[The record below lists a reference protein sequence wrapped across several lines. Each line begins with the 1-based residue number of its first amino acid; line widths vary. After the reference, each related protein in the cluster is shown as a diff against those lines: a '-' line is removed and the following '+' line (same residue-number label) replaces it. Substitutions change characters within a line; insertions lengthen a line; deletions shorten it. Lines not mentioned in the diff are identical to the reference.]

1 MKIHLYPPEVLDM
14 SEQFDIIIVGG
25 GPAGL
30 TAAIYARRAGKSV
43 LVLEK
48 GTIGG
53 QIASSPKVDNFPGIP
68 GVSGADLGDRLYS
81 QADELG
87 ARIELEEVLEIKDG
101 NPKTVVTDYGTY
113 TCTALILAT
122 GTKHRTL
129 GLEGEETLVGISYC
143 AVCDG
148 AFYKDKDVAVVGGGN
163 TALQDAVFLSDLCRK
178 VTVIHRRDQF
188 RGDPILVDTLKLR
201 KNVEFALDTVVDA
214 LVGNNGK
221 LAELSL
227 RNAKTG
233 HTSQL
238 PVHGLFEA
246 VGQQPEAAL
255 SRALSLADEAGFI
268 PADESCVT
276 SIPGIFVAGDC
287 RVKEVRQLTTA
298 CGDGAVAALAACR
311 YCG

>member
-1 MKIHLYPPEVLDM
+1 MEH
-14 SEQFDIIIVGG
+14 FDIIIVGG

-48 GTIGG
+48 ATIGG

-68 GVSGADLGDRLYS
+68 GVSGAELSDRLYS

-87 ARIELEEVLEIKDG
+87 ARIELEEVLEIHDG
-101 NPKTVVTDYGTY
+101 EVKTVTTDYETY

-129 GLEGEETLVGISYC
+129 GLEGEDTLSGISYC

-148 AFYKDKDVAVVGGGN
+148 AFYAGKDVAVVGGGN
-163 TALQDAVFLSDLCRK
+163 TALQDALFLSDLCRR
-178 VTVIHRRDQF
+178 VSVIHRRDQF
-188 RGDPILVDTLKLR
+188 RGDPILVEALKGRENVTFILDSVVDTLEGTDGTLT
-201 KNVEFALDTVVDA
+201 AL
-214 LVGNNGK
+214 L
-221 LAELSL
+221 L
-227 RNAKTG
+227 RNIKTG
-233 HTSQL
+233 ESTKL

-255 SRALSLADEAGFI
+255 SRSLSLADETGFI
-268 PADESCVT
+268 PSGEDCT
-276 SIPGIFVAGDC
+276 TQLPGIFVAGDC
-287 RVKEVRQLTTA
+287 RTKEVRQLTTA

>member
-1 MKIHLYPPEVLDM
+1 M

-53 QIASSPKVDNFPGIP
+53 QISSSPKVDNFPGIP
-68 GVSGADLGDRLYS
+68 GVSGAELGDRLYN

-87 ARIELEEVLEIKDG
+87 ARIELEEVLEIRDG
-101 NPKTVVTDYGTY
+101 APKTVVTDYGTY

-129 GLEGEETLVGISYC
+129 GLEGEETLSGISYC

-148 AFYKDKDVAVVGGGN
+148 AFYKGKDVAVVGGGN
-163 TALQDAVFLSDLCRK
+163 TALQDALFLSDLCRS

-188 RGDPILVDTLKLR
+188 RGDPILVEALEQR
-201 KNVEFALDTVVDA
+201 ENMVFALDTVVDA
-214 LVGNNGK
+214 LVEDNGA
-221 LAELSL
+221 LAALTL
-227 RNAKTG
+227 RNVKSGQSA
-233 HTSQL
+233 QL

-246 VGQQPEAAL
+246 VGQQPEATL

-268 PADESCVT
+268 PVDESCVT

-287 RVKEVRQLTTA
+287 RAKEVRQLTTA

>member
-1 MKIHLYPPEVLDM
+1 M

-53 QIASSPKVDNFPGIP
+53 QISSSPKVDNFPGIP
-68 GVSGADLGDRLYS
+68 GVSGADLSDRLYN

-87 ARIELEEVLEIKDG
+87 ARIELEEVLEIRDG
-101 NPKTVVTDYGTY
+101 SPKTVVTDYGSY
-113 TCTALILAT
+113 TGTAIILAT

-129 GLEGEETLVGISYC
+129 GLEGEENLAGISYC

-148 AFYKDKDVAVVGGGN
+148 AFYKNKDVAVVGGGN

-178 VTVIHRRDQF
+178 VTIIHRRDQF
-188 RGDPILVDTLKLR
+188 RGDPILVDTLKQR
-201 KNVEFALDTVVDA
+201 ENVDFALDTVVDA
-214 LVGNNGK
+214 LVENFGA
-221 LAELSL
+221 LAALDL
-227 RNAKTG
+227 RNVKTG
-233 HTSQL
+233 QTSQL

-246 VGQQPEAAL
+246 VGQQPEAGL